1 MADPAASWSWTL
13 RESTEGILGSSD
25 AALGRLWAMSKSWG
39 ASCKEAA
46 DAEDGFDI
54 KEYMSTASVARDML
68 TIVER
73 HAEWVAKYLPLRKR
87 EIDMELYTPGKAKLQ
102 YWGFSYGTFLGSTF
116 ASMFPER
123 VGRVV
128 LDGVVSSYDYL
139 HSLGNGSLTDT
150 HKAMDSFYT
159 YCLSTSCPLS
169 SPNATF
175 DATKSRVENIVQSL
189 YHNPLPI
196 NSISSPEI
204 LTYSDVKNI
213 LFSACYTPLVTFPF
227 LVPLLLAIEQRSGSI
242 LEQLSAGYRSTH
254 IYSCPINGSAPIV
267 SYTDAVPTFAVLC
280 GDGVDQTYV
289 PLSEF
294 EQYWRLLDSMS
305 PTAGAIWSMLR
316 MRCLSWH
323 IKALA
328 PFRGPFGGD
337 TAHPVLFVS
346 STADPVTP
354 LRSARVMHSMFP
366 GSGLVVSDHAG
377 HCSLSS
383 PDSCTLGSVAVYF
396 QTGLVPE
403 EGKVC
408 VPKESAWSLN
418 STDPESRFY
427 DPSLTGM
434 KVEEEVERIGVEVLE
449 AGRKVARKIVE
460 NVLFGVERL
469 VGGRGVKG
477 LMGIM

>member
-39 ASCKEAA
+39 ASCKEAS
-46 DAEDGFDI
+46 DAESGWDI
-54 KEYMSTASVARDML
+54 KSYMSTASVARDML

-73 HAEWVAKYLPLRKR
+73 HAEWVSKNLASRHQT
-87 EIDMELYTPGKAKLQ
+87 DTALYTPAQARLQ

-116 ASMFPER
+116 ASMFPSR

-139 HSLGNGSLTDT
+139 HSLGNGSLTDSQ
-150 HKAMDSFYT
+150 KAMDSFYT
-159 YCLSTSCPLS
+159 YCISTSCPLS

-175 DATKSRVENIVQSL
+175 SATKARVETIVQSL

-196 NSISSPEI
+196 NSISGPEI
-204 LTYSDVKNI
+204 LTYSDIKNI
-213 LFSACYTPLVTFPF
+213 LFSACYTPVVTFPF
-227 LVPLLLAIEQRSGSI
+227 LVPLLLAIEARKGAI
-242 LEQLSAGYRSTH
+242 LDQLGAGYRGTH

-280 GDGVDQTYV
+280 GDGDDQTSTS
-289 PLSEF
+289 LSEF
-294 EQYWRLLDSMS
+294 EAYWRLMDNMS

-323 IKALA
+323 IKSLA
-328 PFRGPFGGD
+328 PFRGPFGGK
-337 TAHPVLFVS
+337 TANPILFVS

-354 LRSARVMHSMFP
+354 LRSARVMHEMFP
-366 GSGLVVSDHAG
+366 GSGLLVSDHAG

-383 PDSCTLGSVAVYF
+383 PDPCTLGNVAVYF
-396 QTGLVPE
+396 QMGLVPQ

-408 VPKESAWSLN
+408 VPEKSPWSLN

-427 DPSLTGM
+427 DPSLAGM
-434 KVEEEVERIGVEVLE
+434 RIEEMGEVGVEVLE
-449 AGRKVARKIVE
+449 ARREVPRKIVE
-460 NVLFGVERL
+460 NDLFGVERL
-469 VGGRGVKG
+469 VGGRGVRG
-477 LMGIM
+477 LLGVM